1 MNFTD
6 YKILSLALLLSACS
20 SVQRPVNSAAAKPV
34 PPTNNVVT
42 ESEQEPQ
49 NLPHIALDEPM
60 LYEFLLGDI
69 AQQRGR
75 PDLAATAYLDLAK
88 TTRDPRVARRA
99 ALLAFESRQMDKS
112 LAAFE
117 LWQEIEPTA
126 KLPKQMLVSLLLGGG
141 KLSEASS
148 YVKSWLAAEPK
159 NTGQVFIQ
167 LHSMVMLAPNKTA
180 ALDWLIQVA
189 QPFPEVAEAHWAIA
203 HVASE
208 TDKKELALAES
219 RLAVQL
225 RSDWDMPLVLEAQLL
240 MPKEP
245 EQALTLL
252 SQFLAANPA
261 SKSVRLFYARA
272 LLEQKRFAESRGQFQ
287 QLLTADKDNAELAF
301 AVALLSLQ
309 MGELDRAEKELKETL
324 LRGKKDA
331 DIVHYYLAQL
341 YEAKKNDAAAL
352 AEYRLIVAGEYVFSA
367 RLREAYLLNK
377 AGKIDDA
384 CAVLKNAPLTNNQQR
399 VTAVV
404 VEAQILRDAKQF
416 DASYK
421 VLADALDK
429 LPNQPQLLFEAAM
442 AADKLGKLDLFEQT
456 LRKLLQIVP
465 EHAQANN
472 ALGYSFLDRN
482 VKVEE
487 GMKLVEKAYQL
498 APDDAAITDSVGWGY
513 YRLGKIDKSVEF
525 LRRAFTANPD
535 PEIAAHLGEVLWVQG
550 KKEEA
555 VKFLQDTLKANPDSE
570 SLRAVIKKF
579 VP

>member
-1 MNFTD
+1 
-6 YKILSLALLLSACS
+6 
-20 SVQRPVNSAAAKPV
+20 
-34 PPTNNVVT
+34 
-42 ESEQEPQ
+42 
-49 NLPHIALDEPM
+49 
-60 LYEFLLGDI
+60 
-69 AQQRGR
+69 
-75 PDLAATAYLDLAK
+75 
-88 TTRDPRVARRA
+88 
-99 ALLAFESRQMDKS
+99 MDKS

-341 YEAKKNDAAAL
+341 YEAKKVDATAL
-352 AEYRLIVAGEYVFSA
+352 TEYRLVIEGEYVFSA